1 MKIVIKSEER
11 NIKFYIP
18 MFVITSGIRISKYI
32 SKFVNSDT
40 DLDSVIKYIDYLDTK
55 ALLCAVRE
63 LKKFKGL
70 TLVEITSSDGT
81 YVLIKI

>member
-81 YVLIKI
+81 YVLIKV

>member
-1 MKIVIKSEER
+1 MKIVIKSEGK

-18 MFVITSGIRISKYI
+18 MFIITSGIRISKYVKHI
-32 SKFVNSDT
+32 NSDNN
-40 DLDSVIKYIDYLDTK
+40 LNNALKYIDYLDTK
-55 ALLCAVRE
+55 ELMSAVRE

-70 TLVEITSSDGT
+70 TLVEVRSNDGT

>member
-32 SKFVNSDT
+32 SKFVDSDT

-81 YVLIKI
+81 YVLNKI

>member
-32 SKFVNSDT
+32 SKFVDSDT
-40 DLDSVIKYIDYLDTK
+40 DLDSAIKYIDYLDTK
-55 ALLCAVRE
+55 ALLCVVRE

>member
-63 LKKFKGL
+63 LKKFKGI

>member
-1 MKIVIKSEER
+1 MKIVIKSEGK

-18 MFVITSGIRISKYI
+18 MFIITSGIRISKYI
-32 SKFVNSDT
+32 KHINSDNN
-40 DLDSVIKYIDYLDTK
+40 LNSALRYIDYLDTK
-55 ALLCAVRE
+55 ALMGAVKE

-70 TLVEITSSDGT
+70 TLVEVKSNDGT

>member
-32 SKFVNSDT
+32 SKFVDSDT